1 MHGTAE
7 GDGVSEISD
16 FGMRNSE
23 RGLSNCV
30 IGMWV
35 FGEFLGKGV
44 KQNGDENNNHFVGD
58 LCY

>member
-16 FGMRNSE
+16 FEMRNSE

-30 IGMWV
+30 IGMWNV
-35 FGEFLGKGV
+35 DFWKISKKGS
-44 KQNGDENNNHFVGD
+44 
-58 LCY
+58 